1 MLRAAGPFGAFI
13 LGLTLKRVSKHAG
26 LAGILAG
33 GIMGII
39 WQLAKEPFH
48 ILAIIAGS
56 VVGVVVLLVFSYFEL
71 KFTNNAAP
79 DLE

>member
-33 GIMGII
+33 GISGLA

-48 ILAIIAGS
+48 ILAIIVGS

-71 KFTNNAAP
+71 KLTGKAAP
-79 DLE
+79 ELD